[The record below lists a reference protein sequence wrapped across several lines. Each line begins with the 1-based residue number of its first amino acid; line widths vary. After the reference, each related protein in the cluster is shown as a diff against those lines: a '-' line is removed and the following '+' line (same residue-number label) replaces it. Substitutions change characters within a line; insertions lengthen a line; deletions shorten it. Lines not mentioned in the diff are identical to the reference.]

1 VIEMSQPEESRPK
14 TTETDDVLLRPDED
28 PHKRTGQ
35 IAPRDEQDRG
45 QVRVELEGD
54 PRAVEEE
61 PR

>member
-28 PHKRTGQ
+28 PHQRTDQ

-45 QVRVELEGD
+45 QVRVERDGELR
-54 PRAVEEE
+54 PIEEE
-61 PR
+61 PG